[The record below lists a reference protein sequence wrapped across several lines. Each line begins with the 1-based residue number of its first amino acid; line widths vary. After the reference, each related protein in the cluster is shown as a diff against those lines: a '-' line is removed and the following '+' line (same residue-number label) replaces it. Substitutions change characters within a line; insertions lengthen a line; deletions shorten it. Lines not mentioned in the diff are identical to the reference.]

1 MILQKYRID
10 IILDQIVIIFERFI
24 YKLLNF

>member
-10 IILDQIVIIFERFI
+10 LILDQIVIILKRFI